1 MTKGV
6 QEVDLQG
13 ETGRRK
19 VRLRL
24 WKPKSVPLPEET
36 SPGEL
41 DEPGSDASTPPPT
54 TKVVDDG
61 ETSDAS
67 GPIDAS
73 RTVPESQKLEGTEGH
88 ANTVESMMV
97 TMDEGNANKVEE
109 TSDVVRTM
117 IPFVIY

>member
-1 MTKGV
+1 MSRV
-6 QEVDLQG
+6 LM
-13 ETGRRK
+13 
-19 VRLRL
+19 RL
-24 WKPKSVPLPEET
+24 P
-36 SPGEL
+36 
-41 DEPGSDASTPPPT
+41 PPPT
-54 TKVVDDG
+54 TEVVDDG

-73 RTVPESQKLEGTEGH
+73 GTVPESQKLEGTEEGH
-88 ANTVESMMV
+88 ANTVESMTV